1 MTFPPLGGARGGNPG
16 GDCPPGRGRRHRNLC
31 QCAHWRTVN
40 GRLPRH
46 GGRALPHLF
55 WLPRYARRGV
65 FRRAGRRTTP
75 PNGQGGGRAR
85 GGHTWPTNIKSG
97 LMPARQGTAQGP
109 AAQRGGA
116 KPRAA
121 LPPPLQI
128 RAERG
133 GGSAPH
139 LFFVPSCHRRAYL
152 ENAAFPHMEQKK
164 TPAGALPWRPYFAFF
179 RIEV

>member
-1 MTFPPLGGARGGNPG
+1 MRTLAHGERPPTTPRGGGP
-16 GDCPPGRGRRHRNLC
+16 CPTFLATKIRT
-31 QCAHWRTVN
+31 AWR
-40 GRLPRH
+40 
-46 GGRALPHLF
+46 
-55 WLPRYARRGV
+55 

-164 TPAGALPWRPYFAFF
+164 TPVGASPWRPYFAFF
-179 RIEV
+179 CIEVRYIFYAGLLHIGHHRGMEAA

>member
-65 FRRAGRRTTP
+65 LGEQAAAPPPPMDRAAAVRGAAILGRPILNRALCRPAKGRR
-75 PNGQGGGRAR
+75 
-85 GGHTWPTNIKSG
+85 K
-97 LMPARQGTAQGP
+97 AQRR
-109 AAQRGGA
+109 RGGA
-116 KPRAA
+116 RSRGPLCLPRCKYG
-121 LPPPLQI
+121 P
-128 RAERG
+128 RG
-133 GGSAPH
+133 GEALRRTSFLFPLHVTAVRIFRMRLFRTWSKKRPPQGPYHGDHISPFSA
-139 LFFVPSCHRRAYL
+139 
-152 ENAAFPHMEQKK
+152 
-164 TPAGALPWRPYFAFF
+164 
-179 RIEV
+179 

>member
-1 MTFPPLGGARGGNPG
+1 MRTLAHGERPPTTPRVGGPCPTFFGYQDTHGVAFLGEQAAAPP
-16 GDCPPGRGRRHRNLC
+16 
-31 QCAHWRTVN
+31 
-40 GRLPRH
+40 
-46 GGRALPHLF
+46 
-55 WLPRYARRGV
+55 
-65 FRRAGRRTTP
+65 P

-139 LFFVPSCHRRAYL
+139 LFFVPSLCHRRASL
-152 ENAAFPHMEQKK
+152 ENATFPHMEQKK